1 MADSPSASQLGS
13 PSIVKVATLTRR
25 STDEEHQPY
34 SIEARDERLGAYIRS
49 QEGWELYRK
58 YSDNMSGSTL
68 DCPGLQRALSDARL
82 HRYGVL
88 LVYRVDRLARSVR
101 GLAQVLEDL
110 DRAGCVFRSATEPF
124 DTGTPAG
131 LMMVHMLGVFAE
143 FERAT
148 IIDRVVAGMER
159 KAARGGWNGGGVPW
173 GYRVNRETGFL
184 EVNPNEAPLVPVMF
198 DLYLNRRLG
207 AGNIANWLNE
217 HGHRTRGGKPW
228 SFKLIFT
235 VLRNRVYLGEVFF
248 RDRWFPAPHDPLVD
262 AEVFNRVQSLLDERG
277 EDHARRRSNPSDY
290 LLGGLVVCAACG
302 HHHLGTAAPGKIY
315 RYRYYTYYSRQRY
328 GSDTCAAERVDVAR
342 LDEAVLEAPLHTYED
357 ERVLEEAVQGYRAR
371 SRAARPNQ
379 REQLAA
385 VQAEIRRSEE
395 ALDRYFNAFE
405 AGKMDDDL
413 CRPRI
418 EALTERLRAL
428 RARNSE
434 LGYAI
439 EEEELTR
446 RSPEERDAL
455 RGRIRGAIDHGPV
468 TLRKAVLQELVAEVR
483 IESRRVIRP
492 TFRLPLRG
500 VRELSQMVPP
510 EGLEPPTRG
519 LGNRCSVP

>member
-1 MADSPSASQLGS
+1 
-13 PSIVKVATLTRR
+13 
-25 STDEEHQPY
+25 
-34 SIEARDERLGAYIRS
+34 
-49 QEGWELYRK
+49 
-58 YSDNMSGSTL
+58 
-68 DCPGLQRALSDARL
+68 
-82 HRYGVL
+82 
-88 LVYRVDRLARSVR
+88 
-101 GLAQVLEDL
+101 
-110 DRAGCVFRSATEPF
+110 
-124 DTGTPAG
+124 
-131 LMMVHMLGVFAE
+131 
-143 FERAT
+143 
-148 IIDRVVAGMER
+148 
-159 KAARGGWNGGGVPW
+159 
-173 GYRVNRETGFL
+173 
-184 EVNPNEAPLVPVMF
+184 

-207 AGNIANWLNE
+207 ARNIANWLNQ

-302 HHHLGTAAPGKIY
+302 HHHLGTAAQGKIY

-342 LDEAVLEAPLHTYED
+342 LDEAVLEAPLHTYLEAPLHTYED
-357 ERVLEEAVQGYRAR
+357 ERVLEEAVQGYLAR

-434 LGYAI
+434 LGAAI
-439 EEEELTR
+439 EDEELTGP
-446 RSPEERDAL
+446 SPEELDAL

-468 TLRKAVLQELVAEVR
+468 TLR
-483 IESRRVIRP
+483 
-492 TFRLPLRG
+492 
-500 VRELSQMVPP
+500 
-510 EGLEPPTRG
+510 
-519 LGNRCSVP
+519 